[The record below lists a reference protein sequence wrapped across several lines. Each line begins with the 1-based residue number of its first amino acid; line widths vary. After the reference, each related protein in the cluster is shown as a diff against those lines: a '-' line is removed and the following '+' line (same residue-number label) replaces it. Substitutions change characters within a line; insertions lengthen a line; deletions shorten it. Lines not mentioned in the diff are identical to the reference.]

1 MSAPRSA
8 ELAALGALAAS
19 RLALPREELDARLR
33 GAGVD
38 GARAVVDGIVARGW
52 AQARDNALRLT
63 PAGAAALLDAWS
75 RIEDALA
82 VNPAAA
88 GAESCPSIPWLT
100 LVETEWIEALSF
112 NYRVDP
118 EALSALLPRPLAP
131 EIFKARGWVQVLIS
145 SLREM
150 RPRGLP
156 GPAGVCFYQVSYRA
170 AVRYR
175 GHDGAWRRGGYFT
188 RSETND
194 PLMRAIGNRLVEFR
208 FHDFGAADIVMVRD
222 RDLLTL
228 GVDAAAPGG
237 KLVGLV
243 DTRPLPGPP
252 DGSLWRSLEEL
263 HEPLVEC
270 FDAFGVDPEAGYLY
284 TLRIERGPWRPRF
297 VAPLDLFCEY
307 FAPDGAWGRRA
318 ELDSVLHIPRCPY
331 RWLPLAREPLPA
343 P

>member
-1 MSAPRSA
+1 MSAPGSA
-8 ELAALGALAAS
+8 ELAALGALAAAHVS
-19 RLALPREELDARLR
+19 LPRQELEERLR

-38 GARAVVDGIVARGW
+38 GAKGVVDAVVTRGW
-52 AQARDNALRLT
+52 AREQGGALALT
-63 PAGAAALLDAWS
+63 AAGAAALLDAWS
-75 RIEDALA
+75 SIEGALA

-118 EALSALLPRPLAP
+118 EALRALLPPPLAP
-131 EIFKARGWVQVLIS
+131 EVFKAHGWVQVLIS

-156 GPAGVCFYQVSYRA
+156 GPAGVSFYQVSYRA

-175 GHDGAWRRGGYFT
+175 GGDGAWRRGGYFT

-194 PLMRAIGNRLVEFR
+194 PMMRAIGNRLAEFR

-222 RDLLTL
+222 GDFLTL
-228 GVDAAAPGG
+228 GVDAAAAGG
-237 KLVGLV
+237 KLVGVV

-252 DGSLWRSLEEL
+252 PGSLWSSLEEL

-270 FDAFGVDPEAGYLY
+270 FDAYGVDPEAGYLY

-307 FAPDGAWGRRA
+307 FAPDGAWGDRA
-318 ELDSVLHIPRCPY
+318 TLDSVLHIPRCPY

-343 P
+343 